1 MASVVVDT
9 SVWINHFRENNQALV
24 DLLEADAVLMH
35 PMVVAEIA
43 CGTPP
48 LRLSTLSDLKELQ
61 KPQQA
66 TLTEVMEFVERER
79 LYELGCGIVDM
90 ILLASTIITPDSKLW
105 TLDKKLVSMSEKF
118 GVEFSPNFH

>member
-9 SVWINHFRENNQALV
+9 SVWIHHFRENNRALI
-24 DLLEADAVLMH
+24 DLLEADVVLIH

-48 LRLSTLSDLKELQ
+48 LRWSTLSALQELQ
-61 KPQQA
+61 KPQLA

-79 LYELGCGIVDM
+79 LYGLGCGIVDM
-90 ILLASTIITPDSKLW
+90 ILLASTIITPLAKLW
-105 TLDKKLVSMSEKF
+105 TLDKKLLSMSEKF

>member
-61 KPQQA
+61 KKKIK
-66 TLTEVMEFVERER
+66 F
-79 LYELGCGIVDM
+79 
-90 ILLASTIITPDSKLW
+90 LASSKVRSLMTQNSHVLSKLIW
-105 TLDKKLVSMSEKF
+105 IL
-118 GVEFSPNFH
+118 